1 MAVLVGQLARGSKL
15 VLTRDE
21 KFFKWRYSNPLSK
34 YIFLYWYD
42 KELKGY
48 LIAQTPLYKLGFMDK
63 FNIIELEGVNSIIKI
78 DLLKSMISLLDSRS
92 ITVWSNMLNEDC
104 RMFLALNGFIESS
117 LTGSASEY
125 TPTVLVTMTNGPA
138 NVIEYRGMSL
148 LDMNNWNLK
157 MMYSDAF

>member
-1 MAVLVGQLARGSKL
+1 
-15 VLTRDE
+15 
-21 KFFKWRYSNPLSK
+21 
-34 YIFLYWYD
+34 
-42 KELKGY
+42 
-48 LIAQTPLYKLGFMDK
+48 
-63 FNIIELEGVNSIIKI
+63 
-78 DLLKSMISLLDSRS
+78 
-92 ITVWSNMLNEDC
+92 MLNEDC